1 MLNNIININNI
12 NNIIEKNIGL
22 VKSCVSKFLFKNSD
36 YDDIFQAGCLGLT
49 RAAKRFDPKF
59 GTKFSSYAV
68 PFILGE
74 IKNFFHNNNKL
85 KLNRNNQKIY
95 NIINIEKEKFYQ
107 ENNREPT
114 LSELSK
120 KLDISIENIL
130 EALES
135 HQAILSV
142 DEEEICAKKSKIFEE
157 SHEKYINTKIDI
169 QNAINNLDFIDKK
182 IINLRFFESKTQSD
196 SAKILGMTQVQI
208 SRREKKILKN
218 LRYYLK

>member
-1 MLNNIININNI
+1 MLNNVV
-12 NNIIEKNIGL
+12 EKNIGL
-22 VKSCVSKFLFKNSD
+22 VKSCVSKFLFKNAD
-36 YDDIFQAGCLGLT
+36 YEDIFQAGCLGLI

-85 KLNRNNQKIY
+85 KLNRNNQKNY

-107 ENNREPT
+107 ENNREHS

-120 KLDISIENIL
+120 KTNISVENIL

-135 HQAILSV
+135 HQAMLSV
-142 DEEEICAKKSKIFEE
+142 DEEEIYETKSKIFEE
-157 SHEKYINTKIDI
+157 SHEKYINTKMDI
-169 QNAINNLDFIDKK
+169 RNAINNLNFIDKK
-182 IINLRFFESKTQSD
+182 IINMRFFESKTQLD
-196 SAKILGMTQVQI
+196 TAKILGMSQVQI
-208 SRREKKILKN
+208 SRREKKILQN

>member
-1 MLNNIININNI
+1 MSNNI
-12 NNIIEKNIGL
+12 NIIEQNIGL

-49 RAAKRFDPKF
+49 RAAKKFNPEF

-74 IKNFFHNNNKL
+74 IKNFFNNNNKI
-85 KLNRNNQKIY
+85 KLSRNNQKIY
-95 NIINIEKEKFYQ
+95 KIINTEREEFCIK
-107 ENNREPT
+107 NNREPT
-114 LSELSK
+114 LHELSE
-120 KLDISIENIL
+120 KLNIPVENIL

-135 HQAILSV
+135 HQNIISI
-142 DEEEICAKKSKIFEE
+142 EENNLTCEKKSNIFEE

-169 QNAINNLDFIDKK
+169 RNAINKLSNIDKK
-182 IINLRFFESKTQSD
+182 IINMRFFESKTQSD

-218 LRYYLK
+218 LRNCLSNN

>member
-1 MLNNIININNI
+1 MSNNI
-12 NNIIEKNIGL
+12 NIIEQNIGL

-49 RAAKRFDPKF
+49 RAAKKFNPEF

-74 IKNFFHNNNKL
+74 IKNFFNNNNKI
-85 KLNRNNQKIY
+85 KLSRNNQKIY
-95 NIINIEKEKFYQ
+95 KIINTEREEFCIK
-107 ENNREPT
+107 NNREPT
-114 LSELSK
+114 LNELSE
-120 KLDISIENIL
+120 KLNIPVENIL

-135 HQAILSV
+135 HQNIISI
-142 DEEEICAKKSKIFEE
+142 EENNLICEKKSNIFEE

-169 QNAINNLDFIDKK
+169 RNAINKLNNIDKK
-182 IINLRFFESKTQSD
+182 IINMRFFELKTQSD
-196 SAKILGMTQVQI
+196 SAKILGMTQVQV

-218 LRYYLK
+218 LRSCLSNN

>member
-1 MLNNIININNI
+1 MSNNI
-12 NNIIEKNIGL
+12 NIIEQNIGL

-49 RAAKRFDPKF
+49 RAAKKFNPEF

-74 IKNFFHNNNKL
+74 IKNFFNNNNKI
-85 KLNRNNQKIY
+85 KLSRNNQKIY
-95 NIINIEKEKFYQ
+95 KIINTEREEFCIK
-107 ENNREPT
+107 NNREPT
-114 LSELSK
+114 LNELSE
-120 KLDISIENIL
+120 KLNIPVENIL

-135 HQAILSV
+135 HQNIISI
-142 DEEEICAKKSKIFEE
+142 EENNLTCEKKSNIFEE
-157 SHEKYINTKIDI
+157 SHEKYVNTKIDI
-169 QNAINNLDFIDKK
+169 RNAINKLSNLDKK
-182 IINLRFFESKTQSD
+182 IINMRFFESKTQSD

-218 LRYYLK
+218 LRNCLSNN